1 MTDLTLQLK
10 EAVNP
15 EAIQRIE
22 SMLVQIEGVER
33 ALFDTDD
40 GEVKIEYNEKQIS
53 AENIQKRVQEHG
65 LHLEA

>member
-1 MTDLTLQLK
+1 MTNLTLQVK

-33 ALFDTDD
+33 ALVDTDD
-40 GEVKIEYNEKQIS
+40 GEIKIEYNEKQIS
-53 AENIQKRVQEHG
+53 AENIQKRVKEHG